1 MDDEDLDE
9 LLDEVEK
16 KFCRNVSIASSA
28 ARTNSNVAGKH
39 EKYKDGQK
47 KHGAT
52 KPKESVNSVTEDIDA
67 LLEEL
72 QEEDCSHFPQP
83 KAEQFPKGP
92 HVEKRLP
99 SQSGGRKCCPVFIGG
114 SSVANGVGTA
124 ASKRS
129 CDQLRC
135 ISCDFRVLMFDDC
148 EWDSTCDYLFLR
160 NNMPERQK
168 LGTKLKK
175 RRGLRA
181 YACQCSW
188 ISTLEPTDLRGQ
200 PQLRWRASACNQRQ
214 P

>member
-28 ARTNSNVAGKH
+28 ARTNSNVIGKD
-39 EKYKDGQK
+39 EKDKDGQK
-47 KHGAT
+47 KHGLCILFMQDFDFLAL
-52 KPKESVNSVTEDIDA
+52 SVCLDTICTV
-67 LLEEL
+67 
-72 QEEDCSHFPQP
+72 CS
-83 KAEQFPKGP
+83 AS
-92 HVEKRLP
+92 R
-99 SQSGGRKCCPVFIGG
+99 CCPVFIGG

-160 NNMPERQK
+160 
-168 LGTKLKK
+168 
-175 RRGLRA
+175 A
-181 YACQCSW
+181 YSVG
-188 ISTLEPTDLRGQ
+188 DVV
-200 PQLRWRASACNQRQ
+200 ASICTCTWCDCIVLLLAGDFLFSS
-214 P
+214 